1 MMEKY
6 IKHVTSL
13 EEGQRYRIVYMSG
26 TQRFARV
33 AVMDYLSFNAAHDEL
48 VFSAR
53 PAAGTQDMPRSW
65 IKQFEKV
72 PKTTENFIGKRYGGQ
87 LL

>member
-1 MMEKY
+1 MEKY

-13 EEGQRYRIVYMSG
+13 EPGQRYHIVYMSG
-26 TQRFARV
+26 TQRFPRS
-33 AVMDYLSFNAAHDEL
+33 AVMDYLSFDSNHDAH

-53 PAAGTQDMPRSW
+53 PAAGTQDMPRDW

-72 PKTTENFIGKRYGGQ
+72 PKTIENYVGRRYGGP

>member
-1 MMEKY
+1 MEKY

-13 EEGQRYRIVYMSG
+13 APGQRYRIVYMSG
-26 TQRFARV
+26 TQRFPRV
-33 AVMDYLSFNAAHDEL
+33 AVMDYLSYDANHDAL

-53 PAAGTQDMPRSW
+53 PAAGTQDMPRDW
-65 IKQFEKV
+65 VKQFEVV
-72 PKTTENFIGKRYGGQ
+72 PKTTENFVGKRFGGR